1 MSKKEVNAKAKNN
14 EVAETKMS
22 NGQMEQFVK
31 DNTAIVPKN
40 QRKKFEALTLE
51 QKVSKIHHYLDSQKT
66 KGERVE
72 KNKLENKVKELFDR
86 RKVTTEDVLR
96 VIEFCKKYIESTKAA
111 EIEKLQTEI
120 ERLSSLKRT
129 LESN

>member
-1 MSKKEVNAKAKNN
+1 MSKKELDT
-14 EVAETKMS
+14 ETKMTKE
-22 NGQMEQFVK
+22 QTEQFINE
-31 DNTAIVPKN
+31 NTAIVPKN
-40 QRKKFEALTLE
+40 QRKKFETLTLE

-66 KGERVE
+66 KEERVE
-72 KNKLENKVKELFDR
+72 KNKLENKVKDLFDR

-111 EIEKLQTEI
+111 EIDKLQTEI

>member
-1 MSKKEVNAKAKNN
+1 MSKKELNNETKNN
-14 EVAETKMS
+14 EETKMS
-22 NGQMEQFVK
+22 KEQMEQFVNE
-31 DNTAIVPKN
+31 NTAIVPRIH
-40 QRKKFEALTLE
+40 RKKFEALSLE
-51 QKVSKIHHYLDSQKT
+51 QKVAKIQHYIESKKM
-66 KGERVE
+66 KEEWVE
-72 KNKLENKVKELFDR
+72 KNKLENRVKDLFDR
-86 RKVTTEDVLR
+86 RKVTTEDVLH

>member
-1 MSKKEVNAKAKNN
+1 MSKKELDT
-14 EVAETKMS
+14 ETKMTKE
-22 NGQMEQFVK
+22 QTEQFINE
-31 DNTAIVPKN
+31 NTAIVPKN
-40 QRKKFEALTLE
+40 QRKKFETLTLE

-66 KGERVE
+66 KEERVE
-72 KNKLENKVKELFDR
+72 KNKLENKVKDLFDR